1 MALFPEG
8 GARRIV
14 LLSDGVE
21 TAGSAGDMVGRI
33 CATGVQ
39 LSVVPLG
46 QQSANEVSVDKV
58 SSLASVPNGQE
69 QEIRVILKSTSDRA
83 ASVSL
88 SDNRAPLGK
97 QDVQLKAGSN
107 VVSFNVKASGEGLH
121 VYEAQVTS
129 VDDHFAENNKASAFS
144 VVRSAPS
151 VLIVAVSEDDSAPMK
166 SALEANSIKVT
177 TLPPDGMPR
186 SLDTLEQYDAVVLAS
201 ASAEALGTDGQEVLQ
216 RFVRDLGHGLVMLG
230 GESSYGAGGYLGS
243 TLEQVLPVTMDVRTS
258 QERASISMSFLVDK
272 SGSMGRCHCGT
283 QQQFDPSMRSEFG
296 ISKIEIAKEA
306 IAKQSRSCSQPT
318 KLAYSASIIPPTGS
332 RRCSRW
338 VPMAQPA

>member
-33 CATGVQ
+33 RATGVQ
-39 LSVVPLG
+39 LSVVPMG

-58 SSLASVPNGQE
+58 SSLASVPDGQE
-69 QEIRVILKSTSDRA
+69 QEIRVILKSTSERA

-88 SDNRAPLGK
+88 SDNKAPLGK
-97 QDVQLKAGSN
+97 QDVKLKAGSN

-151 VLIVAVSEDDSAPMK
+151 VLIVATSEDDSAPMK

-177 TLPPDGMPR
+177 TFRRMACPAAWIPLSNM
-186 SLDTLEQYDAVVLAS
+186 
-201 ASAEALGTDGQEVLQ
+201 
-216 RFVRDLGHGLVMLG
+216 
-230 GESSYGAGGYLGS
+230 
-243 TLEQVLPVTMDVRTS
+243 
-258 QERASISMSFLVDK
+258 
-272 SGSMGRCHCGT
+272 
-283 QQQFDPSMRSEFG
+283 MR
-296 ISKIEIAKEA
+296 
-306 IAKQSRSCSQPT
+306 
-318 KLAYSASIIPPTGS
+318 
-332 RRCSRW
+332 
-338 VPMAQPA
+338 